1 MRDHVRH
8 GVRRRVTAAL
18 GAGLSVGLVLGA
30 GLTAPATA
38 GQGVAGAAAA
48 KAARADRLSSFGYRG
63 DVYGVKLVTDS
74 VESLDLK
81 DAHAQ
86 QLCTR
91 AVGKVVEADSVV
103 SMPDNPLINISASTS
118 RTETYVDGATHG
130 VRGTSTIGDV
140 SIGGTVGPL
149 TTPRLVI
156 KGLRTTASA
165 FHTPQG
171 YGHEAGFTFASISLS
186 LLENTVVESLPPELQ
201 ELLAPLQQVT
211 DTVFTGTQEAA
222 QEVFQ
227 VLSDATLPIQ
237 IPGLGS
243 IALGYENGRA
253 NDHNAQSQASALRIE
268 VTAGERRQLVELG
281 TARVRMGGPAP
292 VGVFRSGGTA
302 MDYQALRGALKF
314 GNVQHKALPCQG
326 TQGRTQTYRVPNASQ
341 LLPVPVLLEGVTY
354 QVNGDQFRGKSVA
367 KGWSRTAIRSVS
379 IPTAQLVISD
389 VSSRAAMRQKAGKR
403 VRSKISTGIGSITVG
418 GQPVEVPAPGGV
430 VELPNGAG
438 EIQRQLVD
446 TGFRGSQV
454 VGLRITLY
462 SEAVVIDLARTAGRI
477 YPY

>member
-1 MRDHVRH
+1 MDKKMQ
-8 GVRRRVTAAL
+8 RRLTRAAAVTLAAAL
-18 GAGLSVGLVLGA
+18 ATTVANAPAVAGQPGAGA
-30 GLTAPATA
+30 DAR
-38 GQGVAGAAAA
+38 AA
-48 KAARADRLSSFGYRG
+48 KAEELTDFGYRG

-74 VESLDLK
+74 VEALNLK

-91 AVGKVVEADSVV
+91 SVGKVSEQRSVASV
-103 SMPDNPLINISASTS
+103 PDNPLIHVSASTS
-118 RTETYVDGATHG
+118 RTETYAEGSTHG
-130 VRGTSTIGDV
+130 VRGTNTIGDI

-156 KGLRTTASA
+156 KGLRTTAHA

-171 YGHEAGFTFASISLS
+171 YGHDEGFTFASISLE
-186 LLENTVVESLPPELQ
+186 LLDNTVVQQLPPELQ
-201 ELLAPLQQVT
+201 QLLAPLDQVT
-211 DTVFTGTQEAA
+211 DTVFTGTQQVA
-222 QEVFQ
+222 QQVFD
-227 VLSDATLPIQ
+227 VLSDVTKPIV
-237 IPGLGS
+237 IPGLGT

-253 NDHNAQSQASALRIE
+253 NSNNAQSQASALRIE

-302 MDYQALRGALKF
+302 MDYQALQGALRF

-326 TQGRTQTYRVPNASQ
+326 SRGRTQTYQVPHASQ
-341 LLPVPVLLEGVTY
+341 LVPVPVVLDGVTY
-354 QVNGDQFRGKSVA
+354 QVNGDQFRAKKVA

-379 IPTAQLVISD
+379 IPSAQLVITD
-389 VSSRAAMRQKAGKR
+389 VSSRAAMRQKSGKR
-403 VRSKISTGIGSITVG
+403 VGSKVSTAVGSITVA

-446 TGFRGSQV
+446 TGYRGSQV
-454 VGLRITLY
+454 IALRIKLY

-477 YPY
+477 YPH

>member
-1 MRDHVRH
+1 MQGRVEDRVHT
-8 GVRRRVTAAL
+8 GFGRRLV
-18 GAGLSVGLVLGA
+18 GAVSVGLAASLVLA
-30 GLTAPATA
+30 GGSAPAQA
-38 GQGVAGAAAA
+38 SDGPDARAGAADGLT
-48 KAARADRLSSFGYRG
+48 KFGYRG

-74 VESLDLK
+74 VEALNLK

-91 AVGKVVEADSVV
+91 TAGKVVEQKSAVSV
-103 SMPDNPLINISASTS
+103 PDNPLIRVSASTS

-130 VRGTSTIGDV
+130 VRGTNTIGDI

-149 TTPRLVI
+149 TTPRLVV
-156 KGLRTTASA
+156 KGLQTTAHA
-165 FHTPQG
+165 FNTPQG
-171 YGHEAGFTFASISLS
+171 YGHDESFTFASISLE
-186 LLENTVVESLPPELQ
+186 LLDDTVVQQLPPELQ
-201 ELLAPLQQVT
+201 QLLAPLDQVG

-222 QEVFQ
+222 QQVFQ
-227 VLSDATLPIQ
+227 VLSDVTKPIV

-253 NDHNAQSQASALRIE
+253 NSHNAQSQASALRIE
-268 VTAGERRQLVELG
+268 VTAGDRRQLVELG

-302 MDYQALRGALKF
+302 MDYQALQGALKF

-326 TQGRTQTYRVPNASQ
+326 TRGRTQTYQVPHASQ
-341 LLPVPVLLEGVTY
+341 LVPVPVLLDGVTY
-354 QVNGDQFRGKSVA
+354 QVNGDQFRKKKVA

-379 IPTAQLVISD
+379 IPTAELVITD
-389 VSSRAAMRQKAGKR
+389 VSSRVAMRQKTGKR
-403 VRSKISTGIGSITVG
+403 VRSKVSTAIGSITVG

-430 VELPNGAG
+430 VELPNGVG

-446 TGFRGSQV
+446 TGYRGSQV
-454 VGLRITLY
+454 IGLRIKLY
-462 SEAVVIDLARTAGRI
+462 SDAVVIDLARTAGRI
-477 YPY
+477 YPH